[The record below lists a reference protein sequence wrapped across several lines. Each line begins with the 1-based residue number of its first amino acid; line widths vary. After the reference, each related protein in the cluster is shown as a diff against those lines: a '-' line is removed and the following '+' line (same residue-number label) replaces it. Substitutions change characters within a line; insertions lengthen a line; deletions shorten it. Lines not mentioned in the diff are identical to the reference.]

1 MEPFS
6 AAFVYETWRSFE
18 QLRST
23 CNLIER
29 FGKVKFSGTE
39 IAPSE
44 MEHIELRSTRTRTD
58 FPEDW
63 RKSVESILTSVE
75 KYCESIGLKLAS
87 QAAGEFLGEIR
98 AGTITTYSDASEAI
112 GTLEKIIKLQLRENL
127 FVFISPERA
136 AFYAKPQLFGESVN
150 KRLPACQYDIEES
163 GNCYA
168 AGRGTACAF
177 HLMRVMELA
186 VRELGTALGISL
198 TSEKNWQE
206 ILDQL
211 NKAIKSLPQK
221 DPRTVA
227 LSQAA
232 AYLYNVKVAWRNPTM
247 HPKITYTV
255 EEAGDLIS
263 AVKAF
268 MNELIQAI

>member
-1 MEPFS
+1 
-6 AAFVYETWRSFE
+6 
-18 QLRST
+18 
-23 CNLIER
+23 
-29 FGKVKFSGTE
+29 
-39 IAPSE
+39 
-44 MEHIELRSTRTRTD
+44 
-58 FPEDW
+58 
-63 RKSVESILTSVE
+63 
-75 KYCESIGLKLAS
+75 
-87 QAAGEFLGEIR
+87 
-98 AGTITTYSDASEAI
+98 
-112 GTLEKIIKLQLRENL
+112 
-127 FVFISPERA
+127 
-136 AFYAKPQLFGESVN
+136 
-150 KRLPACQYDIEES
+150 
-163 GNCYA
+163 
-168 AGRGTACAF
+168 
-177 HLMRVMELA
+177 MELA

-206 ILDQL
+206 ILDQI